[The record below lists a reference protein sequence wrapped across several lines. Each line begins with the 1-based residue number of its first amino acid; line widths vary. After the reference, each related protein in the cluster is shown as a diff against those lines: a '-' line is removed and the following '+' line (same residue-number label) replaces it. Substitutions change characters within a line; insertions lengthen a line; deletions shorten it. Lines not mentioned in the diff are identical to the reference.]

1 MSAVVRRTASG
12 ILLVSTLLL
21 SVASAPRPA
30 AAAETVA
37 LAFDFGWVSPVADP
51 DVSEGYGVGAS
62 LFVRIAQ
69 WFGARLSLDVAQ
81 HSMEG
86 ELSMIPARFT
96 SGDIVFGPVFEVTRQ
111 TSPVALRLF
120 FETGAYWAAY
130 ILGLFW
136 SWGIDFGSTFVWRIT
151 DYFGLQA
158 ELRYHIYN
166 LSALEDEVML
176 CPRTLQPLGPL
187 DRLDLTFGIV
197 MAI

>member
-1 MSAVVRRTASG
+1 VVRRTASG

-21 SVASAPRPA
+21 SVASAPRPVS
-30 AAAETVA
+30 AAETVA
-37 LAFDFGWVSPVADP
+37 VAFDFGWISPVADP
-51 DVSEGYGVGAS
+51 NVSEGYGGGAS
-62 LFVRIAQ
+62 LFVRIAK
-69 WFGARLSLDVAQ
+69 WFGARLSLDLAQ
-81 HSMEG
+81 HSLEG
-86 ELSMIPARFT
+86 DLALISRYPFT
-96 SGDIVFGPVFEVTRQ
+96 NGDIVFGPVFEVTRQ

-120 FETGAYWAAY
+120 FETGAYWASY
-130 ILGLFW
+130 VIQGPTW

-166 LSALEDEVML
+166 LSALEDQVML
-176 CPRTLQPLGPL
+176 CPRTFQPLGPL